1 MSDPLGKTYLTRREW
16 KRTRD
21 GDILKEIRVSKPAL
35 MIGALV
41 AGVLALGGDV
51 AAGCGDKFVLLGR
64 GARVA
69 RSRYPSSILIF
80 MNPASHLPAAEK
92 EFRLEAT
99 LKAAGHRA
107 RVAETQAEVRKELES
122 GKYDLVLA
130 DVADASGL
138 RKDAGA
144 AASKP
149 VVLPLLYKPTPE
161 EISAAEKD
169 ASCLVRP
176 SKQSRD
182 LLAVVDQTLADR
194 RKGVSAAC
202 DRPSSK

>member
-1 MSDPLGKTYLTRREW
+1 
-16 KRTRD
+16 
-21 GDILKEIRVSKPAL
+21 
-35 MIGALV
+35 MIGAMV
-41 AGVLALGGDV
+41 AGVLALGGGV

-69 RSRYPSSILIF
+69 RTRYPSSILIF
-80 MNPASHLPAAEK
+80 MNPASRLPAAEK

-99 LKAAGHRA
+99 LKAAGHKA
-107 RVAETQAEVRKELES
+107 RVAETEVEVRKELES
-122 GKYDLVLA
+122 GKYDLVLG

-138 RKDAGA
+138 RRDAGA

-169 ASCLVRP
+169 ASCLARP

-194 RKGVSAAC
+194 RKGGSAIC

>member
-1 MSDPLGKTYLTRREW
+1 MSK
-16 KRTRD
+16 
-21 GDILKEIRVSKPAL
+21 SAL
-35 MIGALV
+35 VVGALV
-41 AGVLALGGDV
+41 AGVLALAGDV
-51 AAGCGDKFVLLGR
+51 ASGCGDKFVLLGR

-69 RSRYPSSILIF
+69 RTKYPSSILIF

-99 LKAAGHRA
+99 LKAAGHKA
-107 RVAETQAEVRKELES
+107 RSAGTEAEVRKEIES

-130 DVADASGL
+130 DVADASAL

-149 VVLPLLYKPTPE
+149 VVLPLLYKPTPAE
-161 EISAAEKD
+161 MSAAERD

-194 RKGVSAAC
+194 RKGGSAAC
-202 DRPSSK
+202 DKPASK